1 MTPIE
6 AALARV
12 RDLREAERKMTK
24 GNWEL
29 REVAHAETPWSK
41 RRVYRMEIIAPQ
53 FTYGKRTH
61 SRDICQ
67 ILDYCEWTDHPG
79 NAQGIATLRNAAEPM
94 LDLLEALLQREYVA
108 SDTGIDVERDAR
120 KKIAAKKI
128 NEALAAFVEGKD
140 GT

>member
-6 AALARV
+6 TALEKV
-12 RDLREAERKMTK
+12 RRLREAERKMTK

-79 NAQGIATLRNAAEPM
+79 NAQGIAALHNAAPSM
-94 LDLLEALLQREYVA
+94 LALLEALLRN
-108 SDTGIDVERDAR
+108 TGVVVGWHEVEA
-120 KKIAAKKI
+120 
-128 NEALAAFVEGKD
+128 ALAEFVEVVGIEVFVEGKD
-140 GT
+140 GE

>member
-12 RDLREAERKMTK
+12 RELREAERKMTEGK
-24 GNWEL
+24 WLTDPEHDQL
-29 REVAHAETPWSK
+29 
-41 RRVYRMEIIAPQ
+41 VYVENDVTDGPIASCHYPP
-53 FTYGKRTH
+53 YG
-61 SRDICQ
+61 
-67 ILDYCEWTDHPG
+67 TD
-79 NAQGIATLRNAAEPM
+79 NVGIAALRNAAPTM

-128 NEALAAFVEGKD
+128 NEALAAFVEGTD
-140 GT
+140 AA